1 MTGAVSASLRAAG
14 ARRRVRSSPFTLP
27 LAFAPA
33 ALKRHIPNAL
43 TVARIVATPI
53 GLWLLVQGTFWPL
66 FWGTT
71 IFIIAA
77 ITDYWD
83 GRLARE
89 LDVRSRLGQFLD
101 PLADK
106 ILVLGGFFVVPFIE
120 PVTTGLS
127 WPVGIWLAW
136 AAIGAVALRDVA
148 VTLLRSYEE
157 ARGRTLK
164 TSGSA
169 KAKTAWQLTFLISV
183 QVFLTATRADTFGG
197 FGAPLAAGA
206 TWLLAS
212 PFTMLFLLVTAG
224 VTVYTGAQYF
234 LHREHE
240 TV

>member
-1 MTGAVSASLRAAG
+1 M
-14 ARRRVRSSPFTLP
+14 
-27 LAFAPA
+27 
-33 ALKRHIPNAL
+33 KRHIPNAL

-53 GLWLLVQGTFWPL
+53 GLWLVLQGTFWPL

-71 IFIIAA
+71 IFILAA

-89 LDVRSRLGQFLD
+89 YDVRSRLGQFLD

-148 VTLLRSYEE
+148 VTWLRSYEE

-183 QVFLTATRADTFGG
+183 QVFLTATRLDRFGG
-197 FGAPLAAGA
+197 VGETVAAA
-206 TWLLAS
+206 ARWLLES
-212 PFTMLFLLVTAG
+212 PFTIVFLLVTAA

>member
-1 MTGAVSASLRAAG
+1 M
-14 ARRRVRSSPFTLP
+14 
-27 LAFAPA
+27 
-33 ALKRHIPNAL
+33 KRHIPNAL
-43 TVARIVATPI
+43 TFARIVATPI
-53 GLWLLVQGTFWPL
+53 GLWLVLQGTFWPL

-83 GRLARE
+83 GRLARD
-89 LDVRSRLGQFLD
+89 LGVSSRLGQFMD

-120 PVTTGLS
+120 PVTTGLA

-157 ARGRTLK
+157 SQGRTLK
-164 TSGSA
+164 TLGSA

-183 QVFLTATRADTFGG
+183 QVFLTATQADTFGG
-197 FGAPLAAGA
+197 FGEPIAAAA
-206 TWLLAS
+206 TWLLTS
-212 PFTMLFLLVTAG
+212 PFTILFLLVTAA
-224 VTVYTGAQYF
+224 VTVYTGALYF
-234 LHREHE
+234 LHREQE
-240 TV
+240 MV